1 MSERES
7 QEAGELR
14 HEKRDVRVGKVAL
27 FGLGL
32 VALIVLVGSIIP
44 VLFFKYMA
52 VETAPPPPR
61 SPLYG
66 SQELPPEPRLERV
79 PGLGFQKMRAAEE
92 QQLNSYGWVDKST
105 KTVRIPIERAIELIA
120 ERGVP
125 ARPDVR
131 EGTGTNAP
139 KQQGGTQSSSSEQS
153 PGRKS
158 Q

>member
-1 MSERES
+1 MSEKEPMGS
-7 QEAGELR
+7 GEPR
-14 HEKRDVRVGKVAL
+14 HEKRDVSVGKVAL

-32 VALIVLVGSIIP
+32 VALIVLIGSIIP

-61 SPLYG
+61 SPLFG
-66 SQELPPEPRLERV
+66 KQELPPEPRLERV
-79 PGLGFQKMRAAEE
+79 PGLEFQKIRAAEE

-105 KTVRIPIERAIELIA
+105 GTVRIPIERAMDLIA
-120 ERGVP
+120 LHGLP
-125 ARPDVR
+125 QRPDVR
-131 EGTGTNAP
+131 ESAGTDKS
-139 KQQGGTQSSSSEQS
+139 KQQVGTQSSNSGQS